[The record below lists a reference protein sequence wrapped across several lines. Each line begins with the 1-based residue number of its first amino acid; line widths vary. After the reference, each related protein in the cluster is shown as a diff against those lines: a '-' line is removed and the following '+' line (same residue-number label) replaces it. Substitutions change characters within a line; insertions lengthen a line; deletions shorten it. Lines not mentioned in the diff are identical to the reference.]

1 MGDTCLRLFS
11 GTGDVLARV
20 CELGKG
26 RASGVAMY
34 GSTVFAA
41 QSMSKRVL
49 VFN

>member
-1 MGDTCLRLFS
+1 
-11 GTGDVLARV
+11 V

-26 RASGVAMY
+26 RASGVAMH

-49 VFN
+49 VFD